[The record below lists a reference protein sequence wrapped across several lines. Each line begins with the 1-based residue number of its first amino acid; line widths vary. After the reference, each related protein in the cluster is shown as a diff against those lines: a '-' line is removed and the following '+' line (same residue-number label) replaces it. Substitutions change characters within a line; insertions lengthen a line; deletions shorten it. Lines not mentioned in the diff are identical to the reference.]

1 MKLNI
6 SNDILQVYKSALNR
20 LDKMAEERYQSAIDL
35 RLRVA
40 NMLDTIDKLEN
51 PEPPDWLS
59 PLDTTETSSEAARMA
74 FSRSAMSLD
83 TETDSGDSEPS
94 EPSDGHPE
102 DEEENQ
108 PAPPM
113 PEEEP
118 EYNVYNLL
126 EDISREFTNRR
137 DDPYAICKNANMPTS
152 EFDIWQALV
161 KVINSLEAL
170 GKVGPDVGTPTDYLL
185 MQYVTEYGE
194 LKNFKLR

>member
-6 SNDILQVYKSALNR
+6 SNDILQVYKSALKQ

-51 PEPPDWLS
+51 PEPPEWLS
-59 PLDTTETSSEAARMA
+59 PLDTPETLSDGAREA
-74 FSRSAMSLD
+74 FSISPMYKD
-83 TETDSGDSEPS
+83 DKIDPGDSEPS
-94 EPSDGHPE
+94 EPSEGHPE
-102 DEEENQ
+102 DGEENQ

-118 EYNVYNLL
+118 EYNVYSLL
-126 EDISREFTNRR
+126 EDISKAFVNRR

-170 GKVGPDVGTPTDYLL
+170 GKVEPDVGTPTDYLL

-194 LKNFKLR
+194 LKNFKL